1 MNHPSHDFTIFK
13 RTKYKQ
19 RIKSMTIYMNPEQFF
34 FGLSCH
40 AVQRS
45 SQRGMKTKHIANLLK
60 FGRKNYQNGAIYYS
74 IGKKEIAKY
83 KDICPGLKEMNGMH
97 LITSEPYR
105 VCRRVNILRDYPD
118 DKIKIYP

>member
-1 MNHPSHDFTIFK
+1 
-13 RTKYKQ
+13 
-19 RIKSMTIYMNPEQFF
+19 MTIYMNPEQFF